1 MDNKVMK
8 QLEELFDET
17 MEKERGYKKINSFDR
32 KKFKQETLKKIYE
45 EYEEKGEDVFKE
57 CEALQ
62 EALET
67 LTDFDEDLAEFAKKN
82 RVVEK

>member
-8 QLEELFDET
+8 QLEEFFDET
-17 MEKERGYKKINSFDR
+17 MESERGYKKINPFDR
-32 KKFKQETLKKIYE
+32 KKLKQKTLKKMYE
-45 EYEEKGEDVFKE
+45 EYEEKGEKVFKE

-62 EALET
+62 EALES

-82 RVVEK
+82 RIVEK